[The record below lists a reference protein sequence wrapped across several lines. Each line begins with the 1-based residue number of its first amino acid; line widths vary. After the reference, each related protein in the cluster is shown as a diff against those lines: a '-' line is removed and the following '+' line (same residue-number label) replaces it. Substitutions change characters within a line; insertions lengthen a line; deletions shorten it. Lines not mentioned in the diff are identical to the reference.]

1 MEKEANAQSK
11 MFDNIADSYD
21 KINHILSFNIDKNWR
36 KKIIAH
42 LPQTRPIQILDVAT
56 GTGDLAIMMAK
67 HSKQARITAIDI
79 SDNMMEI
86 AIKKAD
92 KENVADKIVFKNNN
106 VTNLPFDDNTFDY
119 CTISFGARN
128 FADLDK
134 ALGEIY
140 RCLKPGGRLFI
151 IEFSKKPSNKIVEIL
166 YKLYSKVWIPFIGGL
181 ISKNKGAYTYL
192 PNSISKFIHWS
203 VFVKKLK
210 TVGFSSVHHKKLT
223 FGIVIF
229 YEGTKI

>member
-134 ALGEIY
+134 ALSEIY
-140 RCLKPGGRLFI
+140 R
-151 IEFSKKPSNKIVEIL
+151 
-166 YKLYSKVWIPFIGGL
+166 
-181 ISKNKGAYTYL
+181 
-192 PNSISKFIHWS
+192 
-203 VFVKKLK
+203 
-210 TVGFSSVHHKKLT
+210 
-223 FGIVIF
+223 
-229 YEGTKI
+229 

>member
-1 MEKEANAQSK
+1 MEKEANIQSE
-11 MFDNIADSYD
+11 MFDNIANSYD
-21 KINHILSFNIDKNWR
+21 KINHILSFNMDEKWR
-36 KKIIAH
+36 KKIAER
-42 LPQTRPIQILDVAT
+42 LPQTRHTKILDVAT

-67 HSKQARITAIDI
+67 HSKHTHIVGIDI
-79 SDNMMEI
+79 SNNMLEI
-86 AIKKAD
+86 AQKKAE
-92 KENVADKIVFKNNN
+92 KEKIDERVIFKNNN

-134 ALGEIY
+134 ALNEIY

-151 IEFSKKPSNKIVEIL
+151 IEFSKKPSNKIIEIL
-166 YKLYSKVWIPFIGGL
+166 YDTYSKIWIPFIGGM
-181 ISKNKGAYTYL
+181 ISKNKKAYTYL
-192 PNSISKFIHWS
+192 PNSINNFIHWT

-210 TVGFSSVHHKKLT
+210 SVGFSSVNHKKST

>member
-134 ALGEIY
+134 ALSEIY

-151 IEFSKKPSNKIVEIL
+151 IEFSKKPSNKIN
-166 YKLYSKVWIPFIGGL
+166 
-181 ISKNKGAYTYL
+181 NK
-192 PNSISKFIHWS
+192 K
-203 VFVKKLK
+203 
-210 TVGFSSVHHKKLT
+210 
-223 FGIVIF
+223 
-229 YEGTKI
+229 